1 MQYDCRMKVLIF
13 GGRGYLGQQF
23 LTIFPDAITPSAD
36 IADREAVSQILER
49 EKPDVVINCAGK
61 TGRPNVDWCEEHKE
75 ETIHANVLGPLVL
88 QEECSKRGI
97 YWVHMSSGCIYEG
110 DNDGKGFDEED
121 EPNFYGSFYSR
132 SKIWSD
138 QILSEFPVLIL
149 RIRMP
154 FDDSRHER
162 SLLTKIS
169 KYKKVLDVKNSLTY
183 LPDFLQ
189 AAKILIDKRRTG
201 IYNLVNPGVMS
212 PYDIMMLYKEVV
224 DPSHEIERLTL
235 DHLSD
240 VVKAGRSNCM
250 LSTAKVEKEGIT
262 LQPVEAAVR
271 HALLTISGKKAES
284 GDIVTDNEGECVIC

>member
-1 MQYDCRMKVLIF
+1 MKVILF

-23 LTIFPDAITPSAD
+23 LTIYPDALTPSTD
-36 IADREAVSQILER
+36 IADRSAVAEILDR

-61 TGRPNVDWCEEHKE
+61 TGRPNVDWCEDHKE

-88 QEECSKRGI
+88 NEECSKRGV

-110 DNDGKGFDEED
+110 DNEGKGFAED
-121 EPNFYGSFYSR
+121 NEPNFTGSFYSR

-154 FDDSRHER
+154 FDDSLHPR
-162 SLLTKIS
+162 SLITKIA
-169 KYKKVLDVKNSLTY
+169 KYQKVLDVRNSLTY

-189 AAKILIDKRRTG
+189 AAKTLIERRRTG
-201 IYNLVNPGVMS
+201 IFNLVNPGVIS
-212 PYDIMMLYKEVV
+212 PFEIMTLYKEIV
-224 DPSHEIERLTL
+224 DPSHVIERLTL

-240 VVKAGRSNCM
+240 VVKAGRSNCT
-250 LSTAKVEKEGIT
+250 LSTAKAEKEGVT
-262 LQPVEAAVR
+262 LRPVDEAVR
-271 HALLTISGKKAES
+271 TALAAIARGKTES
-284 GDIVTDNEGECVIC
+284 GALETDPSAEPVIC